1 MSRQREVSN
10 SFSGEVFRT
19 VHGSHLYGLAHEG
32 SDMDTFIVT
41 FEDRGRARQTMTG
54 LDDTVRVGWRTF
66 LERAMSGSHQSCE
79 ALFSRQKVWTPAG
92 LHLLPI
98 IEGVRVSG
106 GDVFE
111 KYERTIKKFAHGPY
125 KKRRHAARLARDL
138 RWLRE
143 HGRFDPELTEEEK
156 REMRLLAEY
165 SGPALVTF
173 LLR

>member
-111 KYERTIKKFAHGPY
+111 KY
-125 KKRRHAARLARDL
+125 
-138 RWLRE
+138 
-143 HGRFDPELTEEEK
+143 
-156 REMRLLAEY
+156 
-165 SGPALVTF
+165 
-173 LLR
+173 